1 MKAQQ
6 TINKE
11 AIIGAYDRWAP
22 VYDIVFGPI
31 FQRGRQAAIEAAE
44 RIGGRILEVGIGTGI
59 ALRDYSPKNRIVG
72 IDISE
77 LMLEKA
83 RMRVRGMG
91 LSHVEQLAVMDASNL
106 DFPDNSF
113 DVVMAQYVVSTVPRP
128 EATLDEFAR
137 VLKPGGEIILA
148 SRLSEENGL
157 RRSIEHFVA
166 PAARKLGWRTEFG
179 WERYLAWEARTPSIE
194 LVERRKMPPLGHFAL
209 IRFRK
214 KALPNTADISANVQ
228 RAADV
233 SNHGRSTSVA

>member
-6 TINKE
+6 MLNNE
-11 AIIGAYDRWAP
+11 AVIGAYDRWAP

-77 LMLEKA
+77 QMLEKA
-83 RMRVRGMG
+83 RARVSEMG
-91 LSHVEQLAVMDASNL
+91 LTHVEQLAVMDASNL

-148 SRLSEENGL
+148 SRLSEETGI
-157 RRSIEHFVA
+157 RRQIEHFVA

-179 WERYLAWEARTPSIE
+179 WERYLAWESRTPGIE

-214 KALPNTADISANVQ
+214 NEPLQMVGIASGRGASNGSASRTQ
-228 RAADV
+228 
-233 SNHGRSTSVA
+233 

>member
-1 MKAQQ
+1 MKAQHKL
-6 TINKE
+6 TNDMVT
-11 AIIGAYDRWAP
+11 GAYDKWAP

-31 FQRGRQAAIEAAE
+31 FHRGRQAAIEAAE

-59 ALRDYSPKNRIVG
+59 ALRDYSPNNRIVG

-77 LMLEKA
+77 SMLEKA
-83 RMRVRGMG
+83 RARVSEMG
-91 LSHVEQLAVMDASNL
+91 LTHVEQLAVMDASNL

-148 SRLSEENGL
+148 SRLSEESGI
-157 RRSIEHFVA
+157 RRSIEHFVS

-214 KALPNTADISANVQ
+214 PAIPHAAEIAANGHGASNGSAIQ
-228 RAADV
+228 AQ
-233 SNHGRSTSVA
+233 

>member
-1 MKAQQ
+1 MKAQKL
-6 TINKE
+6 NNE
-11 AIIGAYDRWAP
+11 MVAGAYDRWAP

-31 FQRGRQAAIEAAE
+31 FHRGRQAAIEAAE

-59 ALRDYSPKNRIVG
+59 ALKDYSPRNRIVG

-77 LMLEKA
+77 SMLEKA
-83 RMRVRGMG
+83 KMRVRDMG
-91 LSHVEQLAVMDASNL
+91 LTHVEQLAVMDASNL

-128 EATLDEFAR
+128 EATLDEFTR

-148 SRLSEENGL
+148 SRLSEENGI
-157 RRSIEHFVA
+157 RRSIENFVS

-179 WERYLAWEARTPSIE
+179 WERYLAWAHRTPNIE

-214 KALPNTADISANVQ
+214 KAVAAGVGNVTGMG
-228 RAADV
+228 RAAD
-233 SNHGRSTSVA
+233 HTTS